1 MVPAP
6 VEPAPAEEAVAAE
19 EEEAEAK
26 EEEYTPAADATTV
39 VVLSNVV
46 TDADLAS
53 DAAVAAARAAVSAL
67 VAKCGHFGPS
77 GGVVGMEVPA
87 PSGSSGAGKVFV
99 EMSDTGKATK
109 CRDVLEQS
117 DYQGRTVEAAFY
129 PYNLYLS
136 KTFDPNDSAAMEED
150 LD

>member
-1 MVPAP
+1 MVLAPTEPTPAD
-6 VEPAPAEEAVAAE
+6 EAKV
-19 EEEAEAK
+19 EEEAETEAK
-26 EEEYTPAADATTV
+26 EEEYEPAADATTV

-53 DAAVAAARAAVSAL
+53 DEAVAAARAAVSTL

-77 GGVVGMEVPA
+77 GGVVGMEVPT

-99 EMSDTGKATK
+99 ELTDTGKATK
-109 CRDVLEQS
+109 CRDALEQS
-117 DYQGRTVEAAFY
+117 EYQGRTVEAAFY